1 MITAAIV
8 LFNEQLET
16 LKLTVDSFLKTPLEK
31 KLYLVDNSPVN
42 VLGAHFEHSEI
53 AYIFVGKN
61 IGFGAAHNLVID
73 AIKESS
79 KFHLIL
85 NPDVCFN
92 AAIFQN
98 LFKELDKKSNVA
110 MISPSVVYPN
120 GDVQVICRKTPSLKA
135 LIGRRLGIFKS
146 YLASRQY
153 QDLSVPFY
161 PDFMHG
167 CFMLFKTA
175 DFVNI
180 RGFDERFFLYMEDAD
195 ICRKLKMSGKEILY
209 YPKEQITHVHR
220 RGSSKNIKLFYFH
233 LVSAIR
239 YFRKWRK

>member
-42 VLGAHFEHSEI
+42 DLEAHFKHSEI
-53 AYIFVGKN
+53 TYIFVGKN

-73 AIKESS
+73 AIKDSS
-79 KFHLIL
+79 RFHLIL

-98 LFKELDKKSNVA
+98 LFSELEKKSNVA

-120 GDVQVICRKTPSLKA
+120 GDVQVICRKNPSLKA

-153 QDLSVPFY
+153 QDVSVPFY

-233 LVSAIR
+233 VVSAIR